1 MTSQKSNKAVLRD
14 YEPILWCDSKRIE
27 EIKKIILN
35 SRDLLVQAG
44 LLRATLVY
52 WVRQQ
57 VALEAIRGGLYED
70 KIDDEVIDKWKQE
83 NKAQAKT
90 IEDDILRRKLTILP
104 ASMKWASYHWQG
116 KLESIYLKEKA
127 FLDQASCRMIRL
139 SNKNLA
145 HEIYYRIKSNEQ
157 SFEEASILYGQGQE
171 RVTGGKLP
179 LQPLAKL
186 PKGLPNILISLSIDE
201 LTPPLRLG
209 KQFIYNY

>member
-90 IEDDILRRKLTILP
+90 IEDDILRRKIDNFT
-104 ASMKWASYHWQG
+104 G
-116 KLESIYLKEKA
+116 IYE
-127 FLDQASCRMIRL
+127 M
-139 SNKNLA
+139 
-145 HEIYYRIKSNEQ
+145 
-157 SFEEASILYGQGQE
+157 G
-171 RVTGGKLP
+171 
-179 LQPLAKL
+179 
-186 PKGLPNILISLSIDE
+186 
-201 LTPPLRLG
+201 
-209 KQFIYNY
+209 